1 VIICCVSSYVCH
13 YHQHSAVIS
22 RGLKYTKWLTAC
34 WQSLKMISMPILIL
48 GELKAR
54 KEKKMKREN
63 EEGKVRGGGFVL
75 KQIDVCDTKI
85 IYLLYC

>member
-1 VIICCVSSYVCH
+1 
-13 YHQHSAVIS
+13 
-22 RGLKYTKWLTAC
+22 
-34 WQSLKMISMPILIL
+34 MISMPILIL